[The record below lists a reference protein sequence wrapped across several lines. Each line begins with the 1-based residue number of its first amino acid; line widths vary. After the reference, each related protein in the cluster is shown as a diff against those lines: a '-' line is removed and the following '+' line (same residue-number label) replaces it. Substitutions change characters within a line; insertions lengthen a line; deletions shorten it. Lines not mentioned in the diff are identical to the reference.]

1 MVRAALLVGLVL
13 LAGAAHAVETIE
25 VWKSPD
31 CGCCANWIDHLRA
44 AGFSVRARNVPDV
57 DAARAANGVPRSLG
71 SCHTARVGG
80 YAIEGHVPAAEIK
93 RLLKERPAG
102 AGLAVPGM
110 PLGAPGMEGG
120 RAQPYEVLLFRS
132 DGSARSFAR
141 HSR

>member
-1 MVRAALLVGLVL
+1 MVRTALLVALVL
-13 LAGAAHAVETIE
+13 LAALARAAEPVE

-31 CGCCANWIDHLRA
+31 CGCCAKWIDHLRA
-44 AGFSVRARNVPDV
+44 AGFTVRARNVSDV
-57 DAARAANGVPRSLG
+57 GAARAANAVPSALG

-110 PLGAPGMEGG
+110 PLGAPGMDGG
-120 RAQPYEVLLFRS
+120 REQPYEVLLFRS

-141 HSR
+141 YGR